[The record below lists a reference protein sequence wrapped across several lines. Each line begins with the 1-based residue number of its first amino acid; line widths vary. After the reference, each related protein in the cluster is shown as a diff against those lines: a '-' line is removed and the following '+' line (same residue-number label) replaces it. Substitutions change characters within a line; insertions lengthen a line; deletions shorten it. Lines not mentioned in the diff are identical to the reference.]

1 MAWSGISRSVV
12 RTSVTNRENN
22 QSYKGKH
29 QKTADMEQDIQ
40 SKIKA
45 AAAYWSSDFLVRKLE
60 EILVKEDVVDM
71 LSTRLG
77 DELLEELE
85 KACPELKDDGL
96 LHGELNSRALL
107 KQAQDVIKT
116 NEAAL
121 VAHDYLLYEELLE
134 AVKTIREDLVWAH
147 SIAGKG
153 VLEIDRWIRMF
164 RPRLV
169 SQWPES
175 IILVGRNM
183 MDDDPCNI
191 IIGGDL
197 KDAKEEDVIGFVKD
211 NNPPVEPFFLFST
224 EH

>member
-1 MAWSGISRSVV
+1 
-12 RTSVTNRENN
+12 
-22 QSYKGKH
+22 
-29 QKTADMEQDIQ
+29 MEQDIQ

-45 AAAYWSSDFLVRKLE
+45 AAAYWSSDFLVKKLE

-71 LSTRLG
+71 LSTRL
-77 DELLEELE
+77 DDVLLEELE
-85 KACPELKDDGL
+85 KACPELKDDEL

-107 KQAQDVIKT
+107 KQAQDVIKA

-134 AVKTIREDLVWAH
+134 AVKTIREDLVWAR
-147 SIAGKG
+147 SKAGKG
-153 VLEIDRWIRMF
+153 VLEIDRWVRMF

-183 MDDDPCNI
+183 MDDDLCNI

-197 KDAKEEDVIGFVKD
+197 KDAKEEEVIVFVKD
-211 NNPPVEPFFLFST
+211 NHPPVDPFFLFAT